1 MKNVINII
9 PKINAKGVELLWNIS
24 TVHRKFDKDIKIGG
38 VWKKIKERILN
49 CLP

>member
-1 MKNVINII
+1 MKDWVMI
-9 PKINAKGVELLWNIS
+9 PKGVELLWNIS